1 MDSNILSFASI
12 ARKAGRLELGCDNI
26 VSAAGT
32 RRVKL
37 VLASSDISENTMS
50 EIGQICGRKDIPVVR
65 VDFSKGEM
73 GKAFGLQSCA
83 AIGFTDAGFAK
94 AAAQK
99 IGDDE
104 LLEKLSANEQ
114 RAARRLANKH
124 RGKSN
129 R

>member
-114 RAARRLANKH
+114 RDARRLAKKH

-129 R
+129 M

>member
-26 VSAAGT
+26 VSAEGT
-32 RRVKL
+32 RRVKV
-37 VLASSDISENTMS
+37 VLAASDMSENTMS

-114 RAARRLANKH
+114 RAARRLAKKH

-129 R
+129 M

>member
-114 RAARRLANKH
+114 RTARRLAKKH

-129 R
+129 M

>member
-12 ARKAGRLELGCDNI
+12 ARKAGRLKLGCDNI

-114 RAARRLANKH
+114 RAARRLAKKH

-129 R
+129 M

>member
-73 GKAFGLQSCA
+73 GKAFRLHSCA

-94 AAAQK
+94 AAPQK

-114 RAARRLANKH
+114 RAARRLAKKH

-129 R
+129 M